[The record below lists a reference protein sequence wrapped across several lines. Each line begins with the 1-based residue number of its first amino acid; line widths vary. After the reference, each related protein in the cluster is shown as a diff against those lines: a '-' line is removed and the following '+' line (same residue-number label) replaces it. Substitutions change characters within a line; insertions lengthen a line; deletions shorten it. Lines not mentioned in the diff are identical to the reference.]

1 MTRTTCTECL
11 FNNFALIQ
19 PHRLVQLFTKNMNGI
34 RSLKLLGII
43 PCCSQ
48 GKMVALENGGPGDDC
63 IVTVDFPECRG
74 WQGLYSEI
82 ELVPG
87 CGFVVSISFLG
98 LLLLFLIT
106 EYLFKL
112 TMHFLHG
119 LHLLLTFTSIS

>member
-1 MTRTTCTECL
+1 
-11 FNNFALIQ
+11 
-19 PHRLVQLFTKNMNGI
+19 
-34 RSLKLLGII
+34 
-43 PCCSQ
+43 
-48 GKMVALENGGPGDDC
+48 MVALENGGPDDDC

-74 WQGLYSEI
+74 WQGLCSEI